1 MESPK
6 IDPNTYG
13 IVIYN
18 KVSISNHWD
27 KVNLIVNS
35 VHKKK

>member
-1 MESPK
+1 MAHEQTDQWNKIESPK

-18 KVSISNHWD
+18 TKLASQITET
-27 KVNLIVNS
+27 K
-35 VHKKK
+35 